1 MLIYEDRYDETDGLS
16 KSQLKDLLLDHQFEA
31 VLTDLLW
38 KNQIME
44 KWKNDYSSKEE
55 EEVEGGQKKKKI

>member
-1 MLIYEDRYDETDGLS
+1 
-16 KSQLKDLLLDHQFEA
+16 LKDLLLDHQFEA

>member
-31 VLTDLLW
+31 VLPDLLW

-44 KWKNDYSSKEE
+44 EWL
-55 EEVEGGQKKKKI
+55 